1 MKVSLVY
8 TALNITPL
16 KAAKFKDKRKKNY
29 LGTLKKKIG
38 N

>member
-8 TALNITPL
+8 TALNTTPL
-16 KAAKFKDKRKKNY
+16 KAAKFKDKRKENY
-29 LGTLKKKIG
+29 LGTQKKEIG